1 MLLCG
6 KKPSTINHQ
15 TNLRH
20 RTIQPTSITTTSG
33 SKMCLATTAAF
44 DLSREFADDFTSIE
58 VFDCSQFL
66 VDDEFLATQCRVN
79 FMLLVF
85 YEIVCSLQRM
95 SYPSSLVFVHFFQS
109 PKKRTKKRSPR

>member
-1 MLLCG
+1 MVKSSNHLPNLC
-6 KKPSTINHQ
+6 
-15 TNLRH
+15 H
-20 RTIQPTSITTTSG
+20 RTIQTTCITTTSG
-33 SKMCLATTAAF
+33 SKMGLAATATF
-44 DLSREFADDFTSIE
+44 DLAREFADDFTGVE